1 MSVIPE
7 FHTMGSGTLLGNRE
21 APPAETAKES
31 LQPYKALVL
40 FYLNGGADSWN
51 LLVPMDCPLWDEY
64 NTVRGVGALTAD
76 KLLKVSTTDQTCEK
90 FGIHHKM
97 SFVRD
102 LYQSQEAAFVTN
114 VGALVEPLYMQNL
127 KEKSLC
133 VGLYSHAD
141 MQTAGQTLKCQVAGS
156 SPGGFGGRVADALQ
170 ADDIQATLF
179 SIAGTNPWTT
189 SMNLPVEVISYKHG
203 AAKFEDYDRLR
214 PLVDG
219 IRGKKHESLYA
230 EEFVQQLGEALD
242 SSERLGAFLANVSLE
257 TEGQFRDTK
266 ISGQLYQVAKL
277 IRTHTLRKAE
287 RDLFFV
293 QSGGW
298 DLHSDA
304 DGEKAA
310 ELWQEVDWAI
320 EDFVNEMKA
329 QNEFD
334 NVVLATS
341 SDFGRTLTSNGKG
354 TDHGWAG
361 NHLIV
366 GGAIQGGRVFNE
378 FPKSL
383 LDGNDQDARRGRLV
397 PRFPC

>member
-1 MSVIPE
+1 
-7 FHTMGSGTLLGNRE
+7 
-21 APPAETAKES
+21 
-31 LQPYKALVL
+31 
-40 FYLNGGADSWN
+40 
-51 LLVPMDCPLWDEY
+51 
-64 NTVRGVGALTAD
+64 
-76 KLLKVSTTDQTCEK
+76 
-90 FGIHHKM
+90 
-97 SFVRD
+97 
-102 LYQSQEAAFVTN
+102 
-114 VGALVEPLYMQNL
+114 
-127 KEKSLC
+127 
-133 VGLYSHAD
+133 
-141 MQTAGQTLKCQVAGS
+141 
-156 SPGGFGGRVADALQ
+156 
-170 ADDIQATLF
+170 
-179 SIAGTNPWTT
+179 
-189 SMNLPVEVISYKHG
+189 MNLPVEVISYKHG

-230 EEFVQQLGEALD
+230 EEFVQQLGEAID

-266 ISGQLYQVAKL
+266 ISSQLYQVAKL

-298 DLHSDA
+298 DLHSDV

-320 EDFVNEMKA
+320 EDFVKEMKA

-361 NHLIV
+361 NHMII

-383 LDGNDQDARRGRLV
+383 LNGNDQDAGRGRLV
-397 PRFPC
+397 PRFPWESMMDAIATWMGVTDEAKATVFPNLANFNSSHLISVSDLFGR